1 MVVLVFD
8 RRLSMIE
15 LGSIR
20 RRRGVSCYHQLYIIL
35 GMALERGIIEPGS
48 TLPSEKQLMRQ
59 FAVSRNTVRR
69 SLAQLELEKRI
80 LRRRG
85 SGTVARRVP
94 TPEYSVDAIA
104 AAIDNPE
111 AAKERT
117 TNRVLQIVS
126 TRTPAFIR
134 QRDPEFGEKCL
145 EVHRCRSFKRQP
157 FMLSI
162 SHVPE
167 HLATRLKRRELARQ
181 VVLTVLQEMGVNAVY
196 VDQTTTAVVADAVA
210 ARRLDIDPR
219 SALLCIHRLTR
230 GHDGRSIEHHT
241 YLYHPDRFHL
251 RAHLDV
257 DHARS
262 ASWAKAGTSQLV
274 PAWL

>member
-1 MVVLVFD
+1 
-8 RRLSMIE
+8 MID

-35 GMALERGIIEPGS
+35 GMALEKGIIEPGS
-48 TLPSEKQLMRQ
+48 TLPSEKQLMQQ

-69 SLAQLELEKRI
+69 SLAQLELEKKI

-94 TPEYSVDAIA
+94 TPDYSADAIA
-104 AAIDNPE
+104 DAIDNPE

-117 TNRVLQIVS
+117 TSRVLQIIS
-126 TRTPAFIR
+126 TKTPAFIR
-134 QRDPEFGEKCL
+134 ERDPVFGEKCL

-167 HLATRLKRRELARQ
+167 HLATRLKRRQLGRQ
-181 VVLTVLQEMGVNAVY
+181 VVLSALQEMGVSAVY
-196 VDQTTTAVVADAVA
+196 VDQTTTAVAADAVA
-210 ARRLDIDPR
+210 AQRLDVEPR

-230 GHDGRSIEHHT
+230 DRDGRSIEHHT
-241 YLYHPDRFHL
+241 YLYRPDRFHL
-251 RAHLDV
+251 RARV
-257 DHARS
+257 DIDRLAAS
-262 ASWAKAGTSQLV
+262 SSWAKAWTSPLI
-274 PAWL
+274 PPWL

>member
-1 MVVLVFD
+1 
-8 RRLSMIE
+8 MID

-20 RRRGVSCYHQLYIIL
+20 RRRGVSCYHQLYTIL
-35 GMALERGIIEPGS
+35 GMALEKGILEPGS

-94 TPEYSVDAIA
+94 TPEYSADEIA
-104 AAIDNPE
+104 GAIDNFE
-111 AAKERT
+111 VAKELT
-117 TNRVLQIVS
+117 TSRVLQIVS
-126 TRTPAFIR
+126 AKTPAFIR
-134 QRDPEFGEKCL
+134 GRDPEFGERCL
-145 EVHRCRSFKRQP
+145 EVHRCRSFKRHP

-167 HLATRLKRRELARQ
+167 HLATRLKRGQLGRL
-181 VVLTVLQEMGVNAVY
+181 VVLSALQEMGISPVY
-196 VDQTTTAVVADAVA
+196 VDQTTTAVAADAVA
-210 ARRLDIDPR
+210 AQHLGVEPR

-230 GHDGRSIEHHT
+230 DRDGRSIEHHT
-241 YLYHPDRFHL
+241 YLYRPDRFHL
-251 RAHLDV
+251 RARV
-257 DHARS
+257 DIERAPAT
-262 ASWAKAGTSQLV
+262 ASWAKAGTSPLV
-274 PAWL
+274 PTWL

>member
-1 MVVLVFD
+1 
-8 RRLSMIE
+8 MID

-20 RRRGVSCYHQLYIIL
+20 RRRGVSCYHQLYTIL
-35 GMALERGIIEPGS
+35 GMALDKRIIEPGS

-69 SLAQLELEKRI
+69 SLAQLESEKRI

-94 TPEYSVDAIA
+94 APEYSADAIA
-104 AAIDNPE
+104 HAIDNPE
-111 AAKERT
+111 AAKEHT
-117 TNRVLQIVS
+117 HSRVLQIVS

-134 QRDPEFGEKCL
+134 ERDPEFGEQCL
-145 EVHRCRSFKRQP
+145 EIHRCRSFKRQP

-167 HLATRLKRRELARQ
+167 HLAMRLKRGKLARQ
-181 VVLTVLQEMGVNAVY
+181 AVLSALQELGVSAVY
-196 VDQTTTAVVADAVA
+196 VDQTTTAVAADAVA
-210 ARRLDIDPR
+210 AQHLGIEPR

-230 GHDGRSIEHHT
+230 DRDGRSIEHHT
-241 YLYHPDRFHL
+241 YLYRPDRFHL
-251 RAHLDV
+251 RARVDV
-257 DHARS
+257 ERAPAS
-262 ASWAKAGTSQLV
+262 ASWTRAEDSPLV

>member
-1 MVVLVFD
+1 MMD
-8 RRLSMIE
+8 

-20 RRRGVSCYHQLYIIL
+20 RRRGVACYHQLYVIL
-35 GMALERGIIEPGS
+35 GMALDKGIIEPGS

-69 SLAQLELEKRI
+69 SLAILELEKRI

-85 SGTVARRVP
+85 SGTVARRGS
-94 TPEYSVDAIA
+94 TPEYSADAIA
-104 AAIDNPE
+104 DAIDNPE

-117 TNRVLQIVS
+117 TSRVLQIAS

-134 QRDPEFGEKCL
+134 ERDPEFGEKCL

-167 HLATRLKRRELARQ
+167 HLAARLKRRQLGRQ
-181 VVLTVLQEMGVNAVY
+181 VVLTALQEMGIRAVY
-196 VDQTTTAVVADAVA
+196 ADQTTTAVAADAVA
-210 ARRLDIDPR
+210 AQRLDIEPR
-219 SALLCIHRLTR
+219 SALLCIQRLTR
-230 GHDGRSIEHHT
+230 DRDGRSIEHHT
-241 YLYHPDRFHL
+241 YLYRPDRFHL
-251 RAHLDV
+251 RARV
-257 DHARS
+257 DIERAPAS
-262 ASWAKAGTSQLV
+262 ASWAKSGTSPLV